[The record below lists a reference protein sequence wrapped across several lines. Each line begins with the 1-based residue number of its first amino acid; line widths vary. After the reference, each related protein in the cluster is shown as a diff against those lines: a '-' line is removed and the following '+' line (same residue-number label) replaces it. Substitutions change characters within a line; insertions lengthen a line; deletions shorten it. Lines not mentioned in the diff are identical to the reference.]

1 MIRICLQS
9 DKTGNIIFRA
19 LVDEEHRNNII
30 IKRSLF
36 ESKIVKTNKKFPYV
50 IPMKFL
56 LPIIRNFNKDKIE
69 FSNGS
74 LYEFLEFSDDYDE
87 KFYYTYKASSN
98 YMKKWREEGC
108 PKIYKVY
115 INKKDLKV
123 TKNIVF
129 ERII

>member
-1 MIRICLQS
+1 MIRICLQN
-9 DKTGNIIFRA
+9 DKKGNIIFRA
-19 LVDEEHRNNII
+19 LVDEDHRNNII

-36 ESKIVKTNKKFPYV
+36 ESRVIKTNKNFPYV

-69 FSNGS
+69 FCNSS

-87 KFYYTYKASSN
+87 KFYYTYKASAS

-115 INKKDLKV
+115 INKEDLKV